1 MKIIMLGAP
10 GAGKGTQAKQI
21 AGKNDQRS
29 TSKGYIRFEKSIKE
43 KWNHCNNGKTCCT
56 DKNNIAEQIVQI
68 IYRGFTR
75 ADAWDKAAL
84 FFHVICNFH
93 RVEGDGG
100 IEISEENNKDNVE
113 NQAQRSNWIG
123 FVKPVV
129 GIQHL
134 DQRSADAF
142 DIRLSDKRQDNRWER
157 HDG

>member
-1 MKIIMLGAP
+1 M
-10 GAGKGTQAKQI
+10 
-21 AGKNDQRS
+21 
-29 TSKGYIRFEKSIKE
+29 EKSIKE

>member
-1 MKIIMLGAP
+1 MP
-10 GAGKGTQAKQI
+10 G
-21 AGKNDQRS
+21 
-29 TSKGYIRFEKSIKE
+29 IKPP
-43 KWNHCNNGKTCCT
+43 CFSCYL
-56 DKNNIAEQIVQI
+56 Q
-68 IYRGFTR
+68 
-75 ADAWDKAAL
+75 L
-84 FFHVICNFH
+84 H